1 MKLTGAPRRRPS
13 KTLLSARQGG
23 LMDECKEQRER
34 FEAWVVKQFPGQ
46 FPSDVLTKDEE
57 GAYEDLHVS
66 VMFLGFCAG
75 WKSGR

>member
-1 MKLTGAPRRRPS
+1 
-13 KTLLSARQGG
+13 
-23 LMDECKEQRER
+23 MDECKEQRER